1 MSEKPSGHE
10 HTKRDA
16 ESLIALG
23 TFLVLLALPVFAG
36 IFFEEENF
44 PQLVNFCA
52 GVAILTIGGLML
64 WRGIWTR
71 RHLG

>member
-44 PQLVNFCA
+44 AQLVNFFA
-52 GVAILTIGGLML
+52 GTAILTIGGLML